1 MKKFL
6 PLSLMLCSSLFA
18 ANNLFEVTPQIGG
31 SWHVDNQRMADDI
44 DLSYGLKFG
53 ARVAPE
59 VLVELGYD
67 WITHAEQ
74 SIPDNKTSFNRY
86 YMNVVKE
93 FEVWNSVSPYILGGV
108 GYEDV
113 SNNNQS
119 LDSAPFGQ
127 YGLGLRW
134 EAFKYLHLK
143 TELRH
148 LVSFDGRSDVI
159 AMLGFSIPFGTFA
172 QEEVVVEEVVEE
184 VVVEEV
190 PAPTLSHI
198 HTFSVQFPSDS
209 SSVNPEYY
217 PEIQDFAEYMK
228 QNPDK
233 TATISGHTDSTGSK
247 AYNQKLSERRAIS
260 VKEEIVKQGISPDRL
275 DAKGY
280 GEEKPIATNKTK
292 EGRQANRRVEAEVY
306 HAN

>member
-1 MKKFL
+1 M
-6 PLSLMLCSSLFA
+6 
-18 ANNLFEVTPQIGG
+18 
-31 SWHVDNQRMADDI
+31 
-44 DLSYGLKFG
+44 
-53 ARVAPE
+53 
-59 VLVELGYD
+59 
-67 WITHAEQ
+67 
-74 SIPDNKTSFNRY
+74 
-86 YMNVVKE
+86 
-93 FEVWNSVSPYILGGV
+93 
-108 GYEDV
+108 
-113 SNNNQS
+113 
-119 LDSAPFGQ
+119 
-127 YGLGLRW
+127 RW

-143 TELRH
+143 TELRQ
-148 LVSFDGRSDVI
+148 LGSVDGRSDVI

-233 TATISGHTDSTGSK
+233 TATISGNTDSTGSE

-275 DAKGY
+275 DTKGY

-306 HAN
+306 NAN